1 KFDCSFANG
10 DVIYRHEGN
19 PLINHD
25 HVQVTIFF
33 FRNNNS
39 VVQTVDI
46 MIDIEDPPTHLI
58 NNFDIDN
65 VTNQIIHNN
74 NTNTM
79 NDNND
84 DDKKLKMKQGYLIG
98 PIPQSRIQLLK
109 ELTVKNLRATSE
121 SISSDILKIRYNLDK
136 EECRFAYVSPEY
148 LINRGQLAKN
158 TSDWSILGRLGGT
171 QTPKLGMPLTSGS

>member
-1 KFDCSFANG
+1 M
-10 DVIYRHEGN
+10 IYRHEGN

-121 SISSDILKIRYNLDK
+121 SISSDILKIR
-136 EECRFAYVSPEY
+136 
-148 LINRGQLAKN
+148 
-158 TSDWSILGRLGGT
+158 
-171 QTPKLGMPLTSGS
+171 